1 MRGEDCRARSE
12 AGSSVMRGGL
22 VAGSGEGLLEVD
34 GGVAVVTLSAPD
46 RRNAL
51 PPAMADELIATFDEV
66 DARADVGALVMRAVG
81 KSFCAGGDIKTLT
94 DAGRDPA
101 SPEAYEGMGKIY
113 DSFYRLG
120 QVRVPTVAAVRG
132 SAVGAGMNMLLAAD
146 LRIIAQDARLICGFL
161 KRGLHPGGG
170 HFVILSR
177 LIGREAAAAMAL
189 FGEEIN
195 GSRAAELGLAWESVD
210 DAAVEQRALELATR
224 VAADPELA
232 RAAVGNFRKEV
243 VDGAV
248 GWDVAM
254 QYERPAQMWSM
265 RRSASS

>member
-1 MRGEDCRARSE
+1 MADS
-12 AGSSVMRGGL
+12 
-22 VAGSGEGLLEVD
+22 GSGEVLLEVD
-34 GGVAVVTLSAPD
+34 GGVAIVTLNAPD

-51 PPAMADELIATFDEV
+51 TPGMADELIATFDEV
-66 DARADVGALVMRAVG
+66 DGRSDVGALVIRAVG

-94 DAGRDPA
+94 DAGKDPA
-101 SPEAYEGMGKIY
+101 APEAYEGMGKIY

-146 LRIIAQDARLICGFL
+146 LRIMARDARLICGFL

-195 GSRAAELGLAWESVD
+195 GDRARELGLAWESVD
-210 DAAVEQRALELATR
+210 DAAVEDRALELAGR

-243 VDGAV
+243 VNGAMS
-248 GWDVAM
+248 WDAAM

>member
-1 MRGEDCRARSE
+1 
-12 AGSSVMRGGL
+12 VL
-22 VAGSGEGLLEVD
+22 VAGSGEVLLDYD
-34 GGVAVVTLSAPD
+34 GAVAVVTLNAPD

-51 PPAMADELIATFDEV
+51 TPGMAGEFISALEEV
-66 DARADVGALVMRAVG
+66 DSRAEVGALVVRGVG

-101 SPEAYEGMGKIY
+101 EASAYEGMSLIY

-146 LRIIAQDARLICGFL
+146 LRIIARDARLICGFL
-161 KRGLHPGGG
+161 RRGLHPGGG

-195 GSRAAELGLAWESVD
+195 GERAVELGMAWESVD
-210 DAAVEQRALELATR
+210 DAAVEDRALELAGR

-232 RAAVGNFRKEV
+232 RVAVLNFRKET
-243 VDGAV
+243 GPPHQT
-248 GWDVAM
+248 WETAM
-254 QYERPAQMWSM
+254 QFERPAQMWSM
-265 RRSASS
+265 RRSGQ

>member
-1 MRGEDCRARSE
+1 
-12 AGSSVMRGGL
+12 
-22 VAGSGEGLLEVD
+22 VAGSGEVLLDID
-34 GGVAVVTLSAPD
+34 GAVAIVTLNAPN

-51 PPAMADELIATFDEV
+51 TPGMAGELIETFDEV
-66 DARADVGALVMRAVG
+66 DARPEVGALVVRAVG
-81 KSFCAGGDIKTLT
+81 KSFCAGGDIATLT
-94 DAGRDPA
+94 SAGKDPA
-101 SPEAYEGMGKIY
+101 APDAYEGMGRIY

-120 QVRVPTVAAVRG
+120 QVKVPTIAAVRG

-146 LRIIAQDARLICGFL
+146 LRIVAKDARLLCGFL
-161 KRGLHPGGG
+161 KRGMHPGGG

-195 GSRAAELGLAWESVD
+195 GSRAAELGLAWRAPD
-210 DAAVEQRALELATR
+210 DHKVEAQALELASR

-243 VDGAV
+243 VNGAV

-265 RRSASS
+265 RRSAQA

>member
-1 MRGEDCRARSE
+1 
-12 AGSSVMRGGL
+12 VL
-22 VAGSGEGLLEVD
+22 VTGSGEVLLEVD
-34 GGVAVVTLSAPD
+34 GGVAVVTLNAPD

-51 PPAMADELIATFDEV
+51 TPAMAAELIATFDEV
-66 DARADVGALVMRAVG
+66 DGRPDVGALVIKAVG
-81 KSFCAGGDIKTLT
+81 KSFCAGGDIATLT
-94 DAGRDPA
+94 SAGQDPA
-101 SPEAYEGMGKIY
+101 APEAYEGMGAIY

-146 LRIIAQDARLICGFL
+146 LRIVATDARLICGFL

-195 GSRAAELGLAWESVD
+195 GTRAVELGLAWESVD
-210 DAAVEQRALELATR
+210 DAAVEKRALELASR
-224 VAADPELA
+224 VAADPDLA

-243 VDGAV
+243 VNGAV

-265 RRSASS
+265 RRSSR

>member
-1 MRGEDCRARSE
+1 MAD
-12 AGSSVMRGGL
+12 
-22 VAGSGEGLLEVD
+22 SGEVLLDFE
-34 GGVAVVTLSAPD
+34 GAVAVVTLNAPD

-51 PPAMADELIATFDEV
+51 TPGMAHELMGVFDEV
-66 DARADVGALVMRAVG
+66 DGRSDVGALVVKAVG
-81 KSFCAGGDIKTLT
+81 RSFCAGGDIKTLT

-101 SPEAYEGMGKIY
+101 LADNYEGMSAIY

-120 QVRVPTVAAVRG
+120 QMQVPTIAAVRG

-146 LRIIAQDARLICGFL
+146 LRIIARDARLICGFL

-195 GSRAAELGLAWESVD
+195 GDRARELGLAWDSVD
-210 DAAVEQRALELATR
+210 DDAVEGRAMELAAR
-224 VAADPELA
+224 VAADPGLA
-232 RAAVGNFRKEV
+232 RVAVGNFRKEV
-243 VDGAV
+243 VNGAIP
-248 GWDVAM
+248 WDVAM
-254 QYERPAQMWSM
+254 QSERPAQMWSM
-265 RRSASS
+265 RRSRQ